1 MGNVRVFQLARDLGL
16 ESQEVIDRL
25 RKLGMEVKTAS
36 SSVDEDTADKLKRAL
51 KIDALASR
59 KKRIYGSEEDEAERE
74 QQEQALAARIAA
86 EREAR
91 EQAAAEAAAAAEARK
106 HKKKGVPVAPA
117 ATVAP
122 KVDEP
127 PPALSHVPGA
137 PRLAPRVATPTP
149 APVAAAM
156 EDEFEEDA
164 VTPPAVST
172 ATAVEEPP
180 EEEAEV
186 EAPAPVA
193 PAPVAAAAP
202 APVPAPT
209 PVPPAPPAPPAPVV
223 ARPAPPR
230 VTGPVRPIAPPAPPA
245 PPVPPPALA
254 PAPAPA
260 PASAS
265 ASASPS
271 PSANAGTVA
280 PVAPRPT
287 APIAPRATAPIA
299 PRPTA
304 PIAPRPTAPIT
315 PRPAA
320 PRPTAPIAS
329 RPVRPVPPRPV
340 GPHPVASPLPRSPHP
355 VAHGRP
361 GGGAPTTAGG
371 PMSPRPA
378 SSVPGRPASAPPS
391 GPRPRRDDRNRPSVP
406 PPAREE
412 RQAYTGPLR
421 KLTITEG
428 VTVKELS
435 EKMPDVKNRDIMKT
449 LISRG
454 IMATVNQSLDPKT
467 AIDVCKEFGYE
478 ASIQS
483 FEEEQEQEHATE
495 SKPEDLVPR
504 GPIVTVMGH
513 VDHGKTSL
521 LDAIRT
527 ATVAAGEAG
536 GITQHIGAYHVD
548 VGQRKVVFLDT
559 PGHEAFTL
567 MRARGAK
574 VTDVV
579 VLVVAADDGVMPQTV
594 EAMDHAKA
602 AGVPIVVAVNKID
615 KPGAQPDRVKQQ
627 LSDRGLMPE
636 EWGGTTVFVNVSAKK
651 KQNLDQ
657 LLEMLLL
664 VADMQELK
672 ANPSKPAMGTVLE
685 ARLDKGRGPVATVL
699 VQDGSLSVG
708 DTVVAGAV
716 SGKVRALVDDQG
728 KRLKTAGPATPV
740 EVLGLA
746 SLPEPGDQLLVV
758 TDALKAQSIVNFRQQ
773 KAREKALA
781 ASAKIRLEDLGKA
794 IADGQIQEL
803 PLVLKAD
810 VQGSVEALEGQLM
823 KIPQEKIRLRVI
835 RSGAGAI
842 TEGDVLL
849 AAASDGVVI
858 GFNVRPERKAIEAA
872 DRDKV
877 EIRLYTVIYNAVEE
891 MKKALEGLLEPT
903 IREVRLGAAE
913 VRDTFKISKVGVIA
927 GCIVTDGKVV
937 RNAMIRLLRDDVV
950 IHTGKVS
957 SLKRFKDDASEV
969 KSGNECGIG
978 LAGYND
984 LKAGDVIE
992 FFTTERVKETLE

>member
-1 MGNVRVFQLARDLGL
+1 V
-16 ESQEVIDRL
+16 
-25 RKLGMEVKTAS
+25 
-36 SSVDEDTADKLKRAL
+36 
-51 KIDALASR
+51 
-59 KKRIYGSEEDEAERE
+59 
-74 QQEQALAARIAA
+74 
-86 EREAR
+86 
-91 EQAAAEAAAAAEARK
+91 
-106 HKKKGVPVAPA
+106 
-117 ATVAP
+117 
-122 KVDEP
+122 
-127 PPALSHVPGA
+127 
-137 PRLAPRVATPTP
+137 
-149 APVAAAM
+149 
-156 EDEFEEDA
+156 
-164 VTPPAVST
+164 
-172 ATAVEEPP
+172 
-180 EEEAEV
+180 
-186 EAPAPVA
+186 
-193 PAPVAAAAP
+193 
-202 APVPAPT
+202 
-209 PVPPAPPAPPAPVV
+209 
-223 ARPAPPR
+223 
-230 VTGPVRPIAPPAPPA
+230 
-245 PPVPPPALA
+245 
-254 PAPAPA
+254 
-260 PASAS
+260 
-265 ASASPS
+265 
-271 PSANAGTVA
+271 
-280 PVAPRPT
+280 
-287 APIAPRATAPIA
+287 
-299 PRPTA
+299 
-304 PIAPRPTAPIT
+304 
-315 PRPAA
+315 
-320 PRPTAPIAS
+320 
-329 RPVRPVPPRPV
+329 
-340 GPHPVASPLPRSPHP
+340 
-355 VAHGRP
+355 
-361 GGGAPTTAGG
+361 
-371 PMSPRPA
+371 
-378 SSVPGRPASAPPS
+378 
-391 GPRPRRDDRNRPSVP
+391 
-406 PPAREE
+406 REE
-412 RQAYTGPLR
+412 RQTYTGPLR

-527 ATVAAGEAG
+527 TTVASGEAG

-579 VLVVAADDGVMPQTV
+579 VLVVAADDGVMPQTL

-728 KRLKTAGPATPV
+728 KRVKTAGPATPV

-746 SLPEPGDQLLVV
+746 ALPGPGDQLLVV
-758 TDALKAQSIVNFRQQ
+758 TDALKAQAIVNFRQL

-810 VQGSVEALEGQLM
+810 VQGSVEALEGLLM
-823 KIPQEKIRLRVI
+823 KIPQDKIRLRVI

-849 AAASDGVVI
+849 AAASEGVVI
-858 GFNVRPERKAIEAA
+858 GFNVRPERKAVEAA

-937 RNAMIRLLRDDVV
+937 RNAMIRLLRDGTVL
-950 IHTGKVS
+950 HTGKVG

-978 LAGYND
+978 LANYND